1 MIGIVDYGAGNLRS
15 VENTLGAIGCGYEM
29 ITTAEQL
36 AKASKLILPGVGHY
50 GQIMR
55 SLNGSA
61 LRGPLLERIHE
72 GVPFLGICIGMQCL
86 FAGSEEEPAVD
97 GFHLLPGMVQRFTG
111 DLRVPHM
118 GWSQVAPLKDC
129 LLLRGLPESPYFYFA
144 HSYFAPM
151 VEQTAA
157 YCEYGIRYT
166 ALIESGNLYGVQ
178 FHPEKS
184 GPLGLQV
191 VKNFVELA

>member
-15 VENTLGAIGCGYEM
+15 VENTLDAIGCPYEM
-29 ITTAEQL
+29 ITTTQQL
-36 AKASKLILPGVGHY
+36 AAAPKLILPGVGHY

-55 SLNGSA
+55 SLNGSG
-61 LRGPLLERIHE
+61 LRSQLIARIRE

-86 FAGSEEEPAVD
+86 FSGSEEDPSVE
-97 GFHLLPGMVQRFTG
+97 GFHLLPGTVKRFEG
-111 DLRVPHM
+111 EMRVPHM
-118 GWSQVAPLKDC
+118 GWNQVVPQKDC

-144 HSYFAPM
+144 HSYFAPL
-151 VEQTAA
+151 VEETGAW
-157 YCEYGIRYT
+157 CEYGIRYS
-166 ALIESGNLYGVQ
+166 ALLESTNLYGVQ